1 MYIFLLV
8 EFFFNMLVSW
18 VFVVLLRIIWVILD
32 IVFCVSVVLGF
43 LNIEENVRWK
53 VFLDCELEI

>member
-53 VFLDCELEI
+53 VFLDCELKI